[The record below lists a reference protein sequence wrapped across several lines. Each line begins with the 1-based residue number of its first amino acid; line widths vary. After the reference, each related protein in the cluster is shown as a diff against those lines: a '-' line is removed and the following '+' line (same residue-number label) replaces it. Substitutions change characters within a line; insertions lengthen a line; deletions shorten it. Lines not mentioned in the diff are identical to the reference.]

1 MKVFSFDLEL
11 NQAKTGAKIIEF
23 GACIG
28 ETETK
33 QVIDQYSCIVNPEEI
48 LEPKII
54 ALTGISQ
61 DAVNA
66 GTTIV
71 NAYNGMVA
79 MVNRYECLR
88 TPIVWGCG
96 DGFALKKELPRE
108 ARWIFGRRELDVKAI
123 FQAYLLAVDGRVR
136 QSGLAKS
143 LHKFG
148 VKFAG
153 TPHRAKDDAINTFF
167 IFCKLLDVL
176 ALGCKEIVKSIAKQT
191 EGEKL

>member
-11 NQAKTGAKIIEF
+11 NQAKTGAKIIEI

-28 ETETK
+28 ETYTK

-48 LEPKII
+48 LEPTII
-54 ALTGISQ
+54 ALAGLTQ
-61 DAVNA
+61 DEVNA
-66 GTTIV
+66 GTNIV

-79 MVNRYECLR
+79 MVNQHECMR

-96 DGFALKKELPRE
+96 DGFALKRELPIE
-108 ARWIFGRRELDVKAI
+108 VKWMFGRRELDVKAV
-123 FQAYLLAVDGRVR
+123 FQAYLLAIDDKVS

-143 LHKFG
+143 LRKLGLNFE
-148 VKFAG
+148 G
-153 TPHRAKDDAINTFF
+153 TAHRAKDDAINTFF

-176 ALGCKEIVKSIAKQT
+176 ALGRKEVAKIIAERAKD
-191 EGEKL
+191 EK